1 MFCSPALSIT
11 KTLDGQM
18 KNIDNYYMQQALIL
32 ANRGKL
38 TVSPNPM
45 VGCIIVKN
53 GAIISEGWHSI
64 AGEPHAEIHALNKA
78 GIRAKDSTV
87 YVTLEPCCHQGRT
100 APCTDALIKAG
111 VKKVIIATLD
121 PNPKVA
127 GNGVK
132 KLLEAGI
139 EVEVGLLEKQ
149 SQQLNKIFFHYQ
161 RNQTPFVYA
170 KWAMSLDGKI
180 SVNSNDSKK
189 ISSEKA
195 FVNTHQLRNI
205 CDAILVGRQTLSED
219 NPRLDV
225 RINVNK
231 CKNPIRFILF
241 SKIDEIDNN
250 WKVLD
255 QNTAKTIFVCSDISD
270 KAKSKLNQLGIEYW
284 ILISNNKQVCL
295 KSLLEKMGNMGITSL
310 LVEGGKKTL
319 ECFIDKKL
327 INEFDTYLSPVII
340 SNLNPKENLCFNK
353 ISKLGNDLVINSSFK
368 ENKNVQ
374 RHCTTTR

>member
-1 MFCSPALSIT
+1 
-11 KTLDGQM
+11 M
-18 KNIDNYYMQQALIL
+18 KNIDRYYMQQALIL

-64 AGEPHAEIHALNKA
+64 AGEPHAEIHALNKV
-78 GIRAKDSTV
+78 GIHAKDSIV

-205 CDAILVGRQTLSED
+205 CDAILVGRQTLNED

-284 ILISNNKQVCL
+284 TLISNNKQVCL

-319 ECFIDKKL
+319 ESFIDKKL

-340 SNLNPKENLCFNK
+340 SNLNPKENLFFNK

-368 ENKNVQ
+368 ENKNV
-374 RHCTTTR
+374 